1 MGVRF
6 DCREIDP
13 ADMTVRAAINQMDA
27 AMPSVTEHER
37 RSPPHVPYAA
47 SLTESHFKAVIDS
60 AIAVG
65 FHASCPSGAGR

>member
-27 AMPSVTEHER
+27 AMSSVTERER
-37 RSPPHVPYAA
+37 RSPLMF
-47 SLTESHFKAVIDS
+47 LT
-60 AIAVG
+60 
-65 FHASCPSGAGR
+65 PLR